1 MMSTQPSSDHFVS
14 PITNEWPPTSSTLTD
29 RDVDLSEWHAFLA
42 RTPGGG
48 CQQTGWW
55 AVAKLLEGFRAHRF
69 VITNGDTILGGAQM
83 LYRPLP
89 VHGAVA
95 YVPLGP
101 VLVSEDPE
109 VANLAL
115 THLHRIGREQNAY
128 CLAVQPPRWGRAFA
142 RKLEHFGFGPASMD
156 LAPTASVV
164 IDLSKSLDFVLS
176 RMHKT
181 TRYDIRASQRKG
193 ITVREGGLD
202 DIDTVHLLLTATA
215 KRRGFSGLKNDYL
228 REIWRQFSGCGYTKM
243 FMAEFEGRLV
253 SAALLMSFGDT
264 VTYWK
269 AGWSGEHSNR
279 YPNEALQW
287 AAIQWS
293 KSNGYRYYD
302 LGGINRALA
311 KSALAGDSP
320 IRKPEGH
327 SVGFYKLGFGGQVEL
342 FPKAQMYI
350 YSRPLRG
357 VWSMISDRAPDQN
370 FLPNVLRRIW

>member
-1 MMSTQPSSDHFVS
+1 MMSPQPSSDYFAP
-14 PITNEWPPTSSTLTD
+14 PITNQCLPTSSTLTV

-42 RTPGGG
+42 RTPGGSY
-48 CQQTGWW
+48 QQTGWW
-55 AVAKLLEGFRAHRF
+55 AIAKLLEGFRARRF
-69 VITNGDTILGGAQM
+69 VIRNGDTILGGAQM

-101 VLVSEDPE
+101 VLASEDPE

-115 THLHRIGREQNAY
+115 THLHRIGRELDAY

-142 RKLEHFGFGPASMD
+142 RKLQNFGFCPASMD
-156 LAPTASVV
+156 LAPNASVV
-164 IDLSKSLDFVLS
+164 IDLSNSLDFVLS
-176 RMHKT
+176 KMHKT

-193 ITVREGGLD
+193 IAVRDGGLE
-202 DIDTVHLLLTATA
+202 DIDAIHRLLLATA

-228 REIWRQFSGCGYTKM
+228 REIWRTFSGGGHTKI
-243 FMAEFEGRLV
+243 FVAEFEGRLV

-269 AGWSGEHSNR
+269 AGWSGEYSNR

-287 AAIQWS
+287 AAIQWA

-311 KSALAGDSP
+311 KSALEGVS
-320 IRKPEGH
+320 IRKPAGH
-327 SVGFYKLGFGGQVEL
+327 SVGFYKLGFGGQIEL

-350 YSRPLRG
+350 YSQPLRRA
-357 VWSMISDRAPDQN
+357 WSMISKRAPNQN